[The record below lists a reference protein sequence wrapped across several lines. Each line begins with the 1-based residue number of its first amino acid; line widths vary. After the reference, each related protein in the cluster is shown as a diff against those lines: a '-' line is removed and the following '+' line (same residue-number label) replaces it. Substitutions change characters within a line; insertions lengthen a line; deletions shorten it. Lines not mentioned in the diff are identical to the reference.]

1 MFNYFF
7 TTEISALSFHCDLVH
22 LNASFPYF
30 PWVVRNSLF
39 KLRSFASYVFSHV
52 ALDSSSVLEVQVPGI

>member
-7 TTEISALSFHCDLVH
+7 TTEIAALSFHCDLVR
-22 LNASFPYF
+22 LIASFPYF
-30 PWVVRNSLF
+30 PWLVRNTLSR
-39 KLRSFASYVFSHV
+39 LRSFASYVFSHV